1 MARKG
6 RYSSGQKKAYYSG
19 MGYSMGYNHR
29 SISFGSSSNYQSFRD
44 GYRAGIASLKK
55 NPRKYPK
62 LK

>member
-29 SISFGSSSNYQSFRD
+29 SISFGSSSNHQSFRE
-44 GYRAGIASLKK
+44 AIEPA
-55 NPRKYPK
+55 
-62 LK
+62 